1 MIAAWGGSE
10 DAAWGSRSSARW
22 LPVWVFL
29 VGACFTA
36 CVYLLP
42 GDMFDV
48 AYRSVS
54 LRVASEAFGS
64 LAGLAFA
71 YLVVGRARGG
81 PCLADYLVAAAFIV
95 AAVENIVFLAFPTAH
110 NYGYTSGFSAWS
122 SSGARVVEAALFAT
136 ASFAPRR
143 QLPIGRRAAL
153 AWTLVGAGAVCLAIS
168 MAVLAA
174 GRHLPPAIDQSLS
187 PVARGTVLP
196 AGSGGIALLALAS
209 AVLFA
214 VAAVRMSVGAQTN
227 DPLGRWLAVGLV
239 TAALAACNFALFPT
253 EYSQWVDVGDILQF
267 AFSLAGACQ
276 VG

>member
-95 AAVENIVFLAFPTAH
+95 AAVDNIVT
-110 NYGYTSGFSAWS
+110 
-122 SSGARVVEAALFAT
+122 RR
-136 ASFAPRR
+136 ASRPGAPRAR
-143 QLPIGRRAAL
+143 ASSRLPSSRPQASL
-153 AWTLVGAGAVCLAIS
+153 PGANC
-168 MAVLAA
+168 
-174 GRHLPPAIDQSLS
+174 R
-187 PVARGTVLP
+187 
-196 AGSGGIALLALAS
+196 
-209 AVLFA
+209 
-214 VAAVRMSVGAQTN
+214 
-227 DPLGRWLAVGLV
+227 
-239 TAALAACNFALFPT
+239 
-253 EYSQWVDVGDILQF
+253 
-267 AFSLAGACQ
+267 
-276 VG
+276 